1 MNERLIKDCFKL
13 IIEQGLGLSLDDPN
27 LVGTPERMAKM
38 YRHIFRNAKMECK
51 PKLTKFPNEE
61 NIQEL
66 IMLDRI
72 HFVSW
77 CSHHFLPFE
86 GYAWMGYIPDK
97 FVIGASK
104 PSRLIEHYSACP
116 NLQEFLCM
124 NCIKE
129 FDKQIEPKGTILVMR
144 AIHSCMRCRGVK
156 QSGGA
161 GMITSSLSGV
171 LKKDAKARA
180 EAMDLIK
187 LSMMQGMI
195 E

>member
-1 MNERLIKDCFKL
+1 MNERLIRDCFKL

-27 LVGTPERMAKM
+27 LVDTPKRMARM
-38 YRHIFRNAKMECK
+38 YCHIFRNVNKKSME
-51 PKLTKFPNEE
+51 LTLFPNKGHE
-61 NIQEL
+61 EL

-86 GYAWMGYIPDK
+86 GYAWMAYIPDK
-97 FVIGASK
+97 WIVGASK
-104 PSRLIEHYSACP
+104 PARLIEFISARP
-116 NLQEFLCM
+116 SIQEDLCTDV
-124 NCIKE
+124 ISA
-129 FDKQIEPKGTILVMR
+129 FDMKVEPKGSILVMR
-144 AIHSCMRCRGVK
+144 AIHSCMRCRGVQ

-161 GMITSSLSGV
+161 GMITSALSGV
-171 LKKDAKARA
+171 FKRDAKARA